1 MKNIRGW
8 GSSNP
13 RSFQGE
19 GFAPY
24 STQIQFEFS
33 KKATKNMKKSPSCSK
48 SYFLKT
54 KCFEIFV
61 AFIGNL
67 KYKGGRGISHGPTSS
82 NKRWKRERE
91 TQVRRE
97 EYALNHFFFL
107 LYSRQKYRRS
117 SMLSWEHYTT
127 GLDDFW
133 SCIKVFKHLLHRN
146 YDNRSIKV
154 HTFWEGHKILRNLH
168 LTFDCIYCSEWV

>member
-91 TQVRRE
+91 TQVRRGRIRTQS
-97 EYALNHFFFL
+97 FFFSFIL
-107 LYSRQKYRRS
+107 AP
-117 SMLSWEHYTT
+117 
-127 GLDDFW
+127 
-133 SCIKVFKHLLHRN
+133 KVP
-146 YDNRSIKV
+146 
-154 HTFWEGHKILRNLH
+154 KILDVKLRALH
-168 LTFDCIYCSEWV
+168 NWARWFLKLY